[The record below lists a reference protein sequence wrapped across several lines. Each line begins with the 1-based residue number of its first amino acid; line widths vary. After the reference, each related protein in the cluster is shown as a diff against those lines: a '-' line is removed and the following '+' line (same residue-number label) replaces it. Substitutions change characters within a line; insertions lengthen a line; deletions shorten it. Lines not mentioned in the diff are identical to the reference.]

1 MMLNIGDIVDNRYEI
16 KSRIGQGG
24 MSCVFRAE
32 DKILGREVALKV
44 LKEEF
49 SGDEEFVEHFKN
61 EARAAARLTHPN
73 IVAVYDIV
81 DSGKYHYIA
90 MELVEGITLKNYIAK
105 KGVLTNKETIG
116 IAIQAGEGIAEAHR
130 NGIIHR
136 DIKPQNIIIS
146 KDGKIKVADFG
157 IAKAVSGDTLTNQ
170 SVIGSA
176 HYIAPEQAK
185 NGETDL
191 RSDLYSL
198 GITMYE
204 MITGRVPYDGDNT
217 VNIVLAHIQ
226 NAMIPPQVYNHDIY
240 PALNDIILKATKK
253 EPDERYQSAEE
264 LIDDLKQ
271 AVNNPDGHFVKLY
284 GMSEPKEGTAAAE
297 KASTESGLSGAEKKT
312 SEASAARE
320 GAETSDDKK
329 VSEAI
334 ASAYDSEK
342 GAGGKAEDNR
352 PDEKAGTDGIIST
365 RENSADTKKGE
376 DALGDADSS
385 QAAVKAAEAKK
396 RLLTYGVVAAI
407 VLVVVVAALIM
418 IKKLGDK
425 TAELYES
432 EALLGNPTAEESES
446 ESEMDYTISIKGED
460 LMPDIIGMNVDEARA
475 KLADLQMSMDSSA
488 EDFSDIYPQ
497 GLIIN
502 QNPSSGEILPQG
514 TTVYVTVS
522 RGSVFGDLQNRTPE
536 EAAEMLTKAG
546 YTVENTILYDFSDVV
561 PENMVCEY
569 MLLDENGQIIEEKK
583 EDENNNTENN
593 TTENH
598 NTDSSTGKISSE
610 ADKKAAME
618 RNRRIAEIRKKAAS
632 VCLVLSLG
640 KQEDYA
646 TMPVI
651 TGMTRAEANETLK
664 ALGVS
669 IGKMTALNTPDYM
682 RGQIAEQS
690 VKPGDYVKKGSEVE
704 VKLSVGEKSDIADGT
719 EISYDN
725 AEGSQGDGGN
735 GKTSQEGELSDEYYY
750 GSIDTSCVIGSQTG
764 PGSLDNVRVG
774 IRLKQSVDGADEY
787 TQIAQPIPVSPGTRI
802 PVSFKNIRGAFGV
815 ESGYVE
821 VYNAETFE
829 MYASFNISF
838 KALDE

>member
-49 SGDEEFVEHFKN
+49 SEDEEFVEHFKN

-157 IAKAVSGDTLTNQ
+157 IAKAVSGDTLTSK

-253 EPDERYQSAEE
+253 EPDERYQSADE

-284 GMSEPKEGTAAAE
+284 GAAEPKENTATAKTGQAE
-297 KASTESGLSGAEKKT
+297 GITSETEKKSADELLAEGNVKT
-312 SEASAARE
+312 AGEKESSGNFASSHGSEGDTGEKSE
-320 GAETSDDKK
+320 GTT
-329 VSEAI
+329 
-334 ASAYDSEK
+334 
-342 GAGGKAEDNR
+342 GA
-352 PDEKAGTDGIIST
+352 DGIISAK
-365 RENSADTKKGE
+365 ENNTDTGKADGTSGE
-376 DALGDADSS
+376 ADSS
-385 QAAVKAAEAKK
+385 QAAIKAAEAKK
-396 RLLTYGVVAAI
+396 RLLTYGTVAAI
-407 VLVVVVAALIM
+407 VLIVVVAALVM

-432 EALLGNPTAEESES
+432 EALLGSSLTEETES

-475 KLADLQMSMDSSA
+475 KLSDLQMSMDSSA
-488 EDFSDIYPQ
+488 EDFSDIYPY
-497 GLIIN
+497 GLIVN

-522 RGSVFGDLQNRTPE
+522 KGSVFDDLQNRAPE

-546 YTVENTILYDFSDVV
+546 YTVENNVLYDFSDVV

-569 MLLDENGQIIEEKK
+569 KLLDENGQLIEEKK
-583 EDENNNTENN
+583 EDENNNTENGS
-593 TTENH
+593 
-598 NTDSSTGKISSE
+598 TDGSAGKTGGE
-610 ADKKAAME
+610 ANKKAVME
-618 RNRRIAEIRKKAAS
+618 RNKKIAEIRKKASS

-640 KQEDYA
+640 KQEDYV

-651 TGMTRAEANETLK
+651 TGMTRAEAEETLDS
-664 ALGVS
+664 LGVY
-669 IGKMTALNTPDYM
+669 IGKMTALNTQSYV

-690 VKPGDYVKKGSEVE
+690 VKPGDFVKKGSVVD
-704 VKLSVGEKSDIADGT
+704 VKLSVGENSDIEDGA
-719 EISYDN
+719 EIPYTHAEKQSG
-725 AEGSQGDGGN
+725 EGSDS
-735 GKTSQEGELSDEYYY
+735 KTDSESGLSDEYYY
-750 GSIDTSCVIGSQTG
+750 GSIDTTCVIGSQTG
-764 PGSLDNVRVG
+764 PGSSDNVKVG

-787 TQIAQPIPVSPGTRI
+787 TQIAQPIPVAPGTRI

-815 ESGYVE
+815 ENGYVE
-821 VYNAETFE
+821 VYNTDTFE